1 MRDSLSRWERAGVR
15 DLDGKETAN
24 NFRGSAYC
32 RPLPEGE
39 GTYFMKASRLNARMV
54 LLLLSEAMLLFG
66 GLIVAVYLRLG
77 AIDAEDALIQHRG
90 FYKAALATIF
100 CLAAFYLLDLYD
112 FVVLH
117 DRRELVLRLLQA
129 LGLAWVALALLFYAL
144 PQAMIG
150 RGVSLIS
157 LPLALMLM
165 VGWRLAIHWVL
176 GHPEIGERILIV
188 GSGDFAIEIAR
199 ETLDRPDA
207 GYRVVGFVDNDPEL
221 LGKSLINP
229 SVIGL
234 TADLGPLVVSENIDR
249 IVVAMGDRR
258 GQFPTQELLRLSLS
272 GNVSIEESASF
283 YERLT
288 GRVSLDMLRPSW
300 LIFSSRG
307 RRARLNEVARA
318 AMHRTVAL
326 VGAILSLP
334 IAIVTAIVIKLDSR
348 GPILY
353 KQERVGRNGR
363 VFTLMKFRSMRSDAE
378 KDGPV
383 WAKTEDDRTTRVG
396 RFIRKVRLDEIPQFW
411 NILRGD
417 MSFVGPRP
425 ERPHFVAQLAREIPY
440 YEQRHLIAPG
450 LTGWAQIKYPYG
462 ASIEDARQKLQYE
475 LYYIKNQSLTL
486 DAIIMFETIKTILLG
501 RGGR

>member
-1 MRDSLSRWERAGVR
+1 
-15 DLDGKETAN
+15 
-24 NFRGSAYC
+24 
-32 RPLPEGE
+32 
-39 GTYFMKASRLNARMV
+39 
-54 LLLLSEAMLLFG
+54 
-66 GLIVAVYLRLG
+66 
-77 AIDAEDALIQHRG
+77 
-90 FYKAALATIF
+90 
-100 CLAAFYLLDLYD
+100 
-112 FVVLH
+112 
-117 DRRELVLRLLQA
+117 
-129 LGLAWVALALLFYAL
+129 
-144 PQAMIG
+144 
-150 RGVSLIS
+150 
-157 LPLALMLM
+157 
-165 VGWRLAIHWVL
+165 
-176 GHPEIGERILIV
+176 
-188 GSGDFAIEIAR
+188 
-199 ETLDRPDA
+199 
-207 GYRVVGFVDNDPEL
+207 
-221 LGKSLINP
+221 
-229 SVIGL
+229 
-234 TADLGPLVVSENIDR
+234 
-249 IVVAMGDRR
+249 
-258 GQFPTQELLRLSLS
+258 
-272 GNVSIEESASF
+272 
-283 YERLT
+283 
-288 GRVSLDMLRPSW
+288 MLRPSW

-326 VGAILSLP
+326 VGAIFSLP